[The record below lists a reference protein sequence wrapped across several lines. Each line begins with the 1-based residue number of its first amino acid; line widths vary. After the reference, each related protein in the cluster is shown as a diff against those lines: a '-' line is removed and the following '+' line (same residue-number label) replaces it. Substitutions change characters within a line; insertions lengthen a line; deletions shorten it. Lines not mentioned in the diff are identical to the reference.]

1 VTKIVQQQ
9 AMGFVVSFSEFFFRT
24 LGAIFSGSRDFTEVK
39 ELPVLDVVKSMAWC
53 GESLCLGIRREYVI
67 MNTVTGATVDVFPCG
82 RFAAPLVVSL
92 NNDELL
98 LGKVCCNSTAINIL
112 RLPLCFL
119 YFLGCCIDDALCVD

>member
-1 VTKIVQQQ
+1 
-9 AMGFVVSFSEFFFRT
+9 MFFLRT

-92 NNDELL
+92 KNDELL
-98 LGKVCCNSTAINIL
+98 LGKVCCNSTAMNIFFF
-112 RLPLCFL
+112 PYVF
-119 YFLGCCIDDALCVD
+119 CIFWAAALMMHYV